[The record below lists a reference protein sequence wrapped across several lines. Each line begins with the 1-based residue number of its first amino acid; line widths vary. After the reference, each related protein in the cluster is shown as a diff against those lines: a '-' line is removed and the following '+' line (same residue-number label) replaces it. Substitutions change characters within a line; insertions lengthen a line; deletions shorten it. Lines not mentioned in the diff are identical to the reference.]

1 MKVEN
6 KKVVTIEYEIKR
18 STGEHVDSSKDHD
31 DFSFIH
37 GVGNV
42 IPGLENALTG
52 MEVGEEKNVAISAED
67 AYGERMDDALQHV
80 KKSDFPEGEEIPVGA
95 EFFTYDNKGQA
106 IPFTI
111 VSVEGDDVTIDFNH
125 PLAGIALDAWVKVV
139 DVRDATPE
147 EIAHGHVHG
156 EGHEHHH
163 EEEPTE

>member
-6 KKVVTIEYEIKR
+6 KKVVTIEYEIK
-18 STGEHVDSSKDHD
+18 SSDGKKIDSSKDHEE

-42 IPGLENALTG
+42 IPGLEKALTG
-52 MEVGEEKNVAISAED
+52 MEEGEEKNISIVAAE
-67 AYGERMDDALQHV
+67 AYGEKMEDAVQQV
-80 KKSDFPEGEEIPVGA
+80 KKSDFPEGEELQVGA

-111 VSVEGDDVTIDFNH
+111 KEVNGDDVTIDFNH
-125 PLAGIALDAWVKVV
+125 PLAGVDLEAWVKVV
-139 DVRDATPE
+139 SVRDATPE

-156 EGHEHHH
+156 EGEEHSH
-163 EEEPTE
+163 EEHTH